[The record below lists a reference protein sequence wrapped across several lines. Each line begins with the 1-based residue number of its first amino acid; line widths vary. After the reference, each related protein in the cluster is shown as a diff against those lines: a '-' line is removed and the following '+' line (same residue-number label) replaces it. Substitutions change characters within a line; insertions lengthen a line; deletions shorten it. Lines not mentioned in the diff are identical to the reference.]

1 LRQQQLSAASDAEDD
16 AKKAVADWGKAVYLA
31 TKDKVKA
38 LDAPTAA
45 IFKDAKC
52 VMSFR
57 FLHEMWGT
65 GSSRGLNG
73 LCTDAAEATC
83 LGYADASKSKTKAD
97 VCAKICKDF
106 WAQAIM
112 SQDAHKKYQALY
124 HATPGSNRITKD
136 DKAHPL
142 NKFLKAINDG
152 GLVMNDSV
160 C

>member
-1 LRQQQLSAASDAEDD
+1 LRQQRLSAPSDPEDE
-16 AKKAVADWGKAVYLA
+16 AKKAVADWGKAVYLS

-38 LDAPTAA
+38 LDPTSAA

-57 FLHEMWGT
+57 FLNEMWGT

-73 LCTDAAEATC
+73 LCTDAAEASC
-83 LGYADASKSKTKAD
+83 LGYADATKSKTKAD

-106 WAQAIM
+106 WALALM
-112 SQDAHKKYQALY
+112 SQDANKKYQALY
-124 HATPGSNRITKD
+124 QTTPGANRITLD

-152 GLVMNDSV
+152 GLLMNDSV